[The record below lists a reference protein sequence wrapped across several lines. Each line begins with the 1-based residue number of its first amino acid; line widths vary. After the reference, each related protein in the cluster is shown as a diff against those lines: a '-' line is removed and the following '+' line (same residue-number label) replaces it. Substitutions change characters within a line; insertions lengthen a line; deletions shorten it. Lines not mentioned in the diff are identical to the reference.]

1 MLRKWKKLKKNI
13 HLKNNKAEVK
23 CQRKSGKK
31 EKREKKFVLFYTTQF
46 GLHFSRAVTNDDL
59 MKNCKK
65 GLKAEGLEFEL
76 NRLARYCF
84 GDSRRVVF
92 HPFRSFPYIEH
103 KGKNIN
109 IEATGIV
116 FNYTSADF
124 WFILFILEFLS
135 SDENGYI
142 FPDVDYIIQH
152 SEIISIDNEI
162 PIYEMPAEILI
173 GRCGI
178 WE

>member
-1 MLRKWKKLKKNI
+1 MKEQKKDTHSKK
-13 HLKNNKAEVK
+13 
-23 CQRKSGKK
+23 KK
-31 EKREKKFVLFYTTQF
+31 KKFDLFNTTQF
-46 GLHFSRAVTNDDL
+46 GLDFSRTITNDNLLKNRKTGLQAEDL
-59 MKNCKK
+59 
-65 GLKAEGLEFEL
+65 GFEL

-92 HPFRSFPYIEH
+92 HPFRCFPYIEH

-109 IEATGIV
+109 TDATGIV
-116 FNYTSADF
+116 LNYTSADF
-124 WFILFILEFLS
+124 WFILFVLEFLS

-152 SEIISIDNEI
+152 SEIVKIDNEI
-162 PIYEMPAEILI
+162 PICEMPAEILI
-173 GRCGI
+173 GKRGI

>member
-1 MLRKWKKLKKNI
+1 MSLLANTRSLTVTKPSPL
-13 HLKNNKAEVK
+13 
-23 CQRKSGKK
+23 
-31 EKREKKFVLFYTTQF
+31 
-46 GLHFSRAVTNDDL
+46 SRQ
-59 MKNCKK
+59 
-65 GLKAEGLEFEL
+65 EL
-76 NRLARYCF
+76 TPL
-84 GDSRRVVF
+84 S
-92 HPFRSFPYIEH
+92 IEH

-152 SEIISIDNEI
+152 SEIVKIDNEI